1 MDTGSSNKKDVYKER
16 IFREYFLL
24 KDTEYMKYSGYL
36 NQEEYDELEKLVMYG
51 REKYNAY
58 LTAEKTNNG

>member
-1 MDTGSSNKKDVYKER
+1 
-16 IFREYFLL
+16 
-24 KDTEYMKYSGYL
+24 MKYSAYL